1 MCSEISQSQN
11 DKYHL
16 CEIPRVVKLIETESR
31 MLVARGWG

>member
-16 CEIPRVVKLIETESR
+16 CEIPRETESR
-31 MLVARGWG
+31 MLVVRGWG